1 MRAAFLMVLFLAQV
15 GTQAQD
21 PDESIGAIQAK
32 GDSEA
37 SGESWGSP
45 ERADTTGRW
54 NESK

>member
-54 NESK
+54 NEGK